1 MNTSTDL
8 LFLAGHRAYARIRD
22 EGLSPGMVKMVVGA
36 SGAAKWLVL
45 HGLES
50 ALFTRWF
57 AGRLEPLHLFGT
69 SIGAWKSVA
78 AAWRDPQKGFDC
90 LAQGYI
96 QQRYVGKITRDQV
109 ARETARIMHAFL
121 QPGIADEVL
130 SHPFCHLHFASVRC
144 RGPLGSDMPVMELAG
159 LAGAWLLNRVSRRL
173 LRGLCPPT
181 LWYDGRQPPPF
192 VVSDEFCGGQV
203 QLSTENLGAALLA
216 SGSIPGVMAGV
227 RDIAGAPPGVY
238 RDGGLY
244 HYHPAFDFLGSTE
257 GIVLYPHFYREVTL
271 GWLDKGRR
279 CRVADG
285 QRLADVLLL
294 VPSAEF
300 VATLPYGRIP
310 DRHDFLRLQGRDA
323 ERIAGWQRAVTLSR
337 RLGEAFLAATE
348 SGAIRHL
355 VQRIS

>member
-1 MNTSTDL
+1 
-8 LFLAGHRAYARIRD
+8 
-22 EGLSPGMVKMVVGA
+22 VVGA

-50 ALFTRWF
+50 KLFTQWF
-57 AGRLEPLHLFGT
+57 AGRQEPLHLFGT
-69 SIGAWKSVA
+69 SIGAWKSLA
-78 AAWRDPQKGFDC
+78 AARHDPQAGFDC

-96 QQRYVGKITRDQV
+96 NQRYQGKITREQV
-109 ARETARIMHAFL
+109 ARETARIMAEFL
-121 QPGIADEVL
+121 RSGVADEVL
-130 SHPFCHLHFASVRC
+130 AHPYCRLHFATVRC
-144 RGPLGSDMPVMELAG
+144 HGLLGSDLPRMELAG
-159 LAGAWLLNRVSRRL
+159 LLAAWMLNRVSRRL
-173 LRGLCPPT
+173 LRRMCPPT
-181 LWYDGRQPPPF
+181 LLYDARQSPPF
-192 VVSDEFCGGQV
+192 EVEDEFCGGQV
-203 QLSTENLGAALLA
+203 PLTRENLGPALLA

-227 RDIAGAPPGVY
+227 RDISGAPSGVY

-244 HYHPAFDFLGSTE
+244 HYHPAFDFLGGTE
-257 GIVLYPHFYREVTL
+257 GIVLYPHFYHEVTL

-285 QRLADVLLL
+285 RRLADVLLL
-294 VPSAEF
+294 VPSPEF

-310 DRHDFLRLQGRDA
+310 DRHDFLRLQGRDS

-337 RLGEAFLAATE
+337 RLGEAFLAAVE